1 MNERT
6 RGLGVVQGQEVVQ
19 GPAVLGGLGAGTGDL
34 LERLRDRLAVEAE
47 GEGLVEVAWRTTDSP
62 VGTLLL
68 AATERGLVRV
78 AFANEDGDEVLAV
91 LARRLGPRVV
101 RAPRRLERAV
111 VELEEY
117 FAGRRQG
124 FDLPLDL
131 SLSTVF
137 RRRVQQQLARI
148 GYGRTATYAE
158 VAAAVENPGAV
169 RAVGSAC
176 ATNPIPI
183 VLPCHRVLR
192 TDGALG
198 GYRGG
203 ADVKK
208 VLLDLERG
216 AA

>member
-1 MNERT
+1 MNEQRT
-6 RGLGVVQGQEVVQ
+6 DEGSQDDVEGVGPVLDGLG
-19 GPAVLGGLGAGTGDL
+19 LGTGAAV
-34 LERLRDRLAVEAE
+34 ERLRDRLAAEAE
-47 GEGLVEVAWRTTDSP
+47 DEGLVEVAWRTTDSP

-131 SLSTVF
+131 TLSTTF

-203 ADVKK
+203 AEVKK
-208 VLLDLERG
+208 VLLDLER
-216 AA
+216 AAV